1 MKYRIEVSEEQLRVI
16 GLAVDEYMR
25 LRMGQFDALAE
36 ELALDGVA
44 DRIEAYKDDYQRGIL
59 NERGYSIERMFE
71 AAYKMAYPPHGC
83 RGRQHDSWGTC
94 IDIVHAIEHQQWLD
108 SPGEK
113 RESPGTTN
121 RSFKPIPLGHEPFP
135 KIERGGRMSCLS
147 CENYIPLDPPI
158 QRTDSNGQTYEIPGL
173 CKIGADH
180 IISGLPVYLP
190 TAKCDKITEAP
201 LQNGS

>member
-25 LRMGQFDALAE
+25 LRMGQFDAFAE
-36 ELALDGVA
+36 ELTLDGVA

-71 AAYKMAYPPHGC
+71 AAYKMAYPPRGY

-108 SPGEK
+108 SPVEK

-135 KIERGGRMSCLS
+135 KIERV
-147 CENYIPLDPPI
+147 E
-158 QRTDSNGQTYEIPGL
+158 E
-173 CKIGADH
+173 
-180 IISGLPVYLP
+180 
-190 TAKCDKITEAP
+190 
-201 LQNGS
+201 

>member
-25 LRMGQFDALAE
+25 LRMGQFDAFAE

-83 RGRQHDSWGTC
+83 RGRQFMGNVYRHCTRHRAPAVVGF
-94 IDIVHAIEHQQWLD
+94 
-108 SPGEK
+108 PGGK
-113 RESPGTTN
+113 AR
-121 RSFKPIPLGHEPFP
+121 IPRDDKSLLQAYPA
-135 KIERGGRMSCLS
+135 
-147 CENYIPLDPPI
+147 
-158 QRTDSNGQTYEIPGL
+158 
-173 CKIGADH
+173 GA
-180 IISGLPVYLP
+180 
-190 TAKCDKITEAP
+190 
-201 LQNGS
+201 

>member
-71 AAYKMAYPPHGC
+71 AAYKMASPPHGG
-83 RGRQHDSWGTC
+83 RGRQLDSWGPC
-94 IDIVHAIEHQQWLD
+94 GVLGHASELQRWRD
-108 SPGEK
+108 SPGAK

-135 KIERGGRMSCLS
+135 KIERV
-147 CENYIPLDPPI
+147 E
-158 QRTDSNGQTYEIPGL
+158 E
-173 CKIGADH
+173 
-180 IISGLPVYLP
+180 
-190 TAKCDKITEAP
+190 
-201 LQNGS
+201 

>member
-25 LRMGQFDALAE
+25 LRMGQFDAFAE

-135 KIERGGRMSCLS
+135 KIERG
-147 CENYIPLDPPI
+147 E
-158 QRTDSNGQTYEIPGL
+158 E
-173 CKIGADH
+173 
-180 IISGLPVYLP
+180 
-190 TAKCDKITEAP
+190 
-201 LQNGS
+201 